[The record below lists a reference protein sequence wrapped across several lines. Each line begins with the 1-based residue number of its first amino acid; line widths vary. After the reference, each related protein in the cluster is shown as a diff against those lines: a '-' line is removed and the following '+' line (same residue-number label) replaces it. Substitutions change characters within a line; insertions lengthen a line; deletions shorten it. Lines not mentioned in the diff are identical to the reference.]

1 MFRVL
6 VTGTNKCCNKN
17 DKNAITFPYFLVT
30 GSRSED
36 GVPDMTI
43 ISNIDEKGINRN
55 LRVRYERDIIYVSQS
70 HILLEG
76 GGTLCVCVK
85 PTSKNI
91 GGRGSYY
98 LLGSQILM
106 NIR

>member
-1 MFRVL
+1 MIKSYEMFLVL
-6 VTGTNKCCNKN
+6 VTGSNKCCNKN
-17 DKNAITFPYFLVT
+17 DKKAITFPYFLVT

-70 HILLEG
+70 HILIRWEG
-76 GGTLCVCVK
+76 GGGHFVFV
-85 PTSKNI
+85 
-91 GGRGSYY
+91 
-98 LLGSQILM
+98 
-106 NIR
+106 

>member
-1 MFRVL
+1 MFLVL
-6 VTGTNKCCNKN
+6 VTGSNKCSNKN
-17 DKNAITFPYFLVT
+17 DKKAITFPYFLVT

-70 HILLEG
+70 HILLGEVAQMRKQMLVPDLYVF
-76 GGTLCVCVK
+76 TLK
-85 PTSKNI
+85 FGFHSRKKTKS
-91 GGRGSYY
+91 
-98 LLGSQILM
+98 
-106 NIR
+106 

>member
-1 MFRVL
+1 MVSVEAQKLYYVYIMIKSYKMFLVL
-6 VTGTNKCCNKN
+6 VTGSNKCSNKN
-17 DKNAITFPYFLVT
+17 DKKAITFPYFLVT

-70 HILLEG
+70 HIL
-76 GGTLCVCVK
+76 
-85 PTSKNI
+85 
-91 GGRGSYY
+91 
-98 LLGSQILM
+98 
-106 NIR
+106 